1 MRAPTEQATYR
12 EGVIDKLK
20 NIEEQVSRLD
30 KKVDENHVT
39 LSRGQEAIDAKVT
52 FTNGKVKKLI
62 IALVLLGGIVIGQ
75 LGTGGGVIAKLITS
89 FL

>member
-1 MRAPTEQATYR
+1 MRPTEQSTYR

-20 NIEEQVSRLD
+20 NIEEQVARLD
-30 KKVDENHVT
+30 QKVDENHTT
-39 LSRGQEAIDAKVT
+39 LTRGQEAIDAKVT

-62 IALVLLGGIVIGQ
+62 IALVLIGGIVIGQ
-75 LGTGGGVIAKLITS
+75 LGNGGEIAKIITS